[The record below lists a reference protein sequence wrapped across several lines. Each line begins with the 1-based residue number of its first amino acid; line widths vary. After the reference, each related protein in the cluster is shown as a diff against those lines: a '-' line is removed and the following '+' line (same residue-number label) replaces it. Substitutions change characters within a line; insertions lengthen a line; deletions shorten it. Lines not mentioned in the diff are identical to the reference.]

1 MNTSSKNVRFKEF
14 ANDQLNHTP
23 RGDDLPS
30 IYWIDIFKLAVTD
43 KQIILDSN
51 GWLHSQHM

>member
-30 IYWIDIFKLAVTD
+30 IYWID
-43 KQIILDSN
+43 KQIILDPN